1 MDGVIELLQ
10 GLGPDALKVIK
21 IFIGTVGAIFTALM
35 IVDAIIQFRKDKD
48 YKTGFKYLAI
58 ALLIGVVSIAGF
70 GFISAVATTVAP
82 TSLDGVGS
90 IATNSTPLH

>member
-1 MDGVIELLQ
+1 MDGVIKLLQ
-10 GLGPDALKVIK
+10 GLGPDVLNVFK
-21 IFIGTVGAIFTALM
+21 IVIGTVGAIFTALM

-58 ALLIGVVSIAGF
+58 AVLIAVVSIAGF

>member
-1 MDGVIELLQ
+1 MDGVIKLLQ
-10 GLGPDALKVIK
+10 GLGPDILNVFK
-21 IFIGTVGAIFTALM
+21 IVIGTVGAIFTALM

-58 ALLIGVVSIAGF
+58 AVLIAVVSIAGF
-70 GFISAVATTVAP
+70 GFISAIATTVAP

>member
-1 MDGVIELLQ
+1 MDGVIKLLQ
-10 GLGPDALKVIK
+10 GLGPEVLNVFK
-21 IFIGTVGAIFTALM
+21 IVIGTVGAIFTTLM

-58 ALLIGVVSIAGF
+58 AVLIAVVSIAGF
-70 GFISAVATTVAP
+70 GFISAIATTVAP

>member
-1 MDGVIELLQ
+1 MDGVIKLLQ
-10 GLGPDALKVIK
+10 GLGPDVLNVFK
-21 IFIGTVGAIFTALM
+21 IVIGTVGAIFAALM

-58 ALLIGVVSIAGF
+58 AVLIAVVSIAGF
-70 GFISAVATTVAP
+70 GFISAIATTVAP

>member
-1 MDGVIELLQ
+1 MDGVIKLLQ
-10 GLGPDALKVIK
+10 GLGPDVLNVIK
-21 IFIGTVGAIFTALM
+21 VAIGIIGAVLVALM
-35 IVDAIIQFRKDKD
+35 IIDAIIQFRKDKD
-48 YKTGFKYLAI
+48 YKNGFKYLAI
-58 ALLIGVVSIAGF
+58 AVLIGVVAVAGF

>member
-1 MDGVIELLQ
+1 MDGVIKLLQ
-10 GLGPDALKVIK
+10 GLGPDVLNVFKIVIG
-21 IFIGTVGAIFTALM
+21 IVGAIFTALM

-58 ALLIGVVSIAGF
+58 AVLIAVISIAGF
-70 GFISAVATTVAP
+70 GLISATATTVAP

>member
-1 MDGVIELLQ
+1 MDGIIKLLQ
-10 GLGPDALKVIK
+10 GLGPDVLNVFK
-21 IFIGTVGAIFTALM
+21 IVIGTVGAIFTALM

-48 YKTGFKYLAI
+48 YKNGFKYLAI
-58 ALLIGVVSIAGF
+58 AVLIAVVSIAGF
-70 GFISAVATTVAP
+70 GFISAIATTVAP

>member
-1 MDGVIELLQ
+1 MDGVIKLLQ
-10 GLGPDALKVIK
+10 GLGPDVLKVFK
-21 IFIGTVGAIFTALM
+21 IVIGTVGAIFTALM

-58 ALLIGVVSIAGF
+58 AVLIAVVSIAGF
-70 GFISAVATTVAP
+70 GFISAIATTVAP

>member
-1 MDGVIELLQ
+1 MDGAIKLLQ
-10 GLGPDALKVIK
+10 GLGPDVLNVFK
-21 IFIGTVGAIFTALM
+21 IVIGTVGAIFTALM

-58 ALLIGVVSIAGF
+58 AVLIAVVSIAGF
-70 GFISAVATTVAP
+70 GFISAIATTVAP

>member
-1 MDGVIELLQ
+1 MDGVIKLLQ
-10 GLGPDALKVIK
+10 GLGPDVLNAFK
-21 IFIGTVGAIFTALM
+21 IAIGTVGAIFTALM

-58 ALLIGVVSIAGF
+58 AVLIAVVSIAGF

-90 IATNSTPLH
+90 IATNTTPLH

>member
-1 MDGVIELLQ
+1 MDGVIKLLQ
-10 GLGPDALKVIK
+10 GLGPDVLNVFK
-21 IFIGTVGAIFTALM
+21 IVIGTVGAIFTALM
-35 IVDAIIQFRKDKD
+35 IIDAIIQFRKDKD

-58 ALLIGVVSIAGF
+58 AVLIAVVSIAGF
-70 GFISAVATTVAP
+70 GFISATATTVAP

>member
-1 MDGVIELLQ
+1 MDGVIKLLQ
-10 GLGPDALKVIK
+10 GLGPDVLNVFKIVIA
-21 IFIGTVGAIFTALM
+21 TVGAIFTALM

-58 ALLIGVVSIAGF
+58 AVLIAVVSIAGF
-70 GFISAVATTVAP
+70 GFVSAIATTVAP

>member
-1 MDGVIELLQ
+1 MDGAIKLLQ
-10 GLGPDALKVIK
+10 GLGPDALNVIK

-70 GFISAVATTVAP
+70 GFISAIATTVAP

>member
-1 MDGVIELLQ
+1 MDGVIKLLQ
-10 GLGPDALKVIK
+10 GLGPDVLDVFK
-21 IFIGTVGAIFTALM
+21 IVIGTAGAIFTALM

-58 ALLIGVVSIAGF
+58 AVLIAVVSIAGF
-70 GFISAVATTVAP
+70 GFISAIATTVAP

>member
-1 MDGVIELLQ
+1 MDGVIKLLQ
-10 GLGPDALKVIK
+10 GLGPDVLNVIK
-21 IFIGTVGAIFTALM
+21 IFIGTVGAILTALM

-70 GFISAVATTVAP
+70 GFISAIATTVAP

>member
-1 MDGVIELLQ
+1 MDGVIKLLQ
-10 GLGPDALKVIK
+10 GLGPDVLNVIK
-21 IFIGTVGAIFTALM
+21 VAIGIIGAIFVALM
-35 IVDAIIQFRKDKD
+35 IIDAIIQFRKDKNF
-48 YKTGFKYLAI
+48 KTGFKYLAI
-58 ALLIGVVSIAGF
+58 AVLIGVVAVAGF

>member
-1 MDGVIELLQ
+1 MDGVIKLLQ
-10 GLGPDALKVIK
+10 GLGPDVLNVFK
-21 IFIGTVGAIFTALM
+21 IVIGTVGAIFTALM
-35 IVDAIIQFRKDKD
+35 IVDAIIQFRKDKG

-58 ALLIGVVSIAGF
+58 AVLIAVVSIAGF
-70 GFISAVATTVAP
+70 GFISAIATTVAP

>member
-1 MDGVIELLQ
+1 MDGVIKLLQ
-10 GLGPDALKVIK
+10 GLGPDALDVIK

>member
-1 MDGVIELLQ
+1 MDGVIKLLQ
-10 GLGPDALKVIK
+10 GLGPDVLNVFK
-21 IFIGTVGAIFTALM
+21 IVIGTVGAIFTALM
-35 IVDAIIQFRKDKD
+35 IVDTIIQFRKDKD

-58 ALLIGVVSIAGF
+58 AILIAVVSIAGL
-70 GFISAVATTVAP
+70 GFISAIATTVAP

>member
-1 MDGVIELLQ
+1 MDGVIKLLQ
-10 GLGPDALKVIK
+10 GLGPDVLNVFK
-21 IFIGTVGAIFTALM
+21 IVIGTVGAIFTALM

-58 ALLIGVVSIAGF
+58 AVLIAVVSIAGF
-70 GFISAVATTVAP
+70 GFISAIATTVAP
-82 TSLDGVGS
+82 TSIDGVGS

>member
-1 MDGVIELLQ
+1 MDGAIKLLQ
-10 GLGPDALKVIK
+10 GLGPDVLNVFK
-21 IFIGTVGAIFTALM
+21 IVIGTVGAIFTALM

-70 GFISAVATTVAP
+70 GFISAIATTVAP

>member
-1 MDGVIELLQ
+1 MDGVIKLLQ
-10 GLGPDALKVIK
+10 GLGPDVLNVIK
-21 IFIGTVGAIFTALM
+21 VAIGIIGAVFVALM
-35 IVDAIIQFRKDKD
+35 IIDAIIQFRKDKD
-48 YKTGFKYLAI
+48 YKNGFKYLAI
-58 ALLIGVVSIAGF
+58 AVLIGVVAVTGF

>member
-1 MDGVIELLQ
+1 MDGVIQFLQ
-10 GLGPDALKVIK
+10 GLGPDVLNVFKIVIG
-21 IFIGTVGAIFTALM
+21 IVGAIFTALM
-35 IVDAIIQFRKDKD
+35 IIDAIIQFRKDKD

-58 ALLIGVVSIAGF
+58 AVLIAVVSIAGF
-70 GFISAVATTVAP
+70 GFVSAIATTVAP

>member
-1 MDGVIELLQ
+1 MDGVIKLLQ
-10 GLGPDALKVIK
+10 GLGPDVLNVLKIV
-21 IFIGTVGAIFTALM
+21 IGTVGAIFTALM

-58 ALLIGVVSIAGF
+58 AVLIAVVSIAGF
-70 GFISAVATTVAP
+70 GFISTVATTVAP

>member
-1 MDGVIELLQ
+1 MDGVIQLLQ
-10 GLGPDALKVIK
+10 GLGPDVLNAFK
-21 IFIGTVGAIFTALM
+21 IVIGTVGAIFTALM

-58 ALLIGVVSIAGF
+58 AVLIAVVSIAGF
-70 GFISAVATTVAP
+70 GIISAIASTVAP

>member
-1 MDGVIELLQ
+1 MDGVIKLLQ
-10 GLGPDALKVIK
+10 GLGPDVLNVFK
-21 IFIGTVGAIFTALM
+21 ILIGTVGAIFTALM

-48 YKTGFKYLAI
+48 YKNGFKYLAI
-58 ALLIGVVSIAGF
+58 GVLIAVVAIAGF
-70 GFISAVATTVAP
+70 GFISAIATTVAP

>member
-1 MDGVIELLQ
+1 MDGVIKLLQ
-10 GLGPDALKVIK
+10 GLGPDVLKVFK
-21 IFIGTVGAIFTALM
+21 IVIGTVGAIFTALM

-58 ALLIGVVSIAGF
+58 AVLIAVVSIAGF
-70 GFISAVATTVAP
+70 GFISATATTVAP

>member
-1 MDGVIELLQ
+1 MDGLIKLLQ
-10 GLGPDALKVIK
+10 GLGPDVLKVFK
-21 IFIGTVGAIFTALM
+21 IVIGTVGAIFTALM

-58 ALLIGVVSIAGF
+58 AVLIAVVSIAGF
-70 GFISAVATTVAP
+70 GFISAIATTVAP

>member
-1 MDGVIELLQ
+1 MDGVIKLLQ
-10 GLGPDALKVIK
+10 GLGPDVLNVFK
-21 IFIGTVGAIFTALM
+21 IVIGTIGAIFTALM

-58 ALLIGVVSIAGF
+58 AVLIAVVSIAGL
-70 GFISAVATTVAP
+70 GFISAIATTVAP

>member
-1 MDGVIELLQ
+1 MDGVIKLLQ
-10 GLGPDALKVIK
+10 GLGPDVLNVFK
-21 IFIGTVGAIFTALM
+21 IVIGTVGAIFTALM
-35 IVDAIIQFRKDKD
+35 IVDAIIQFRKDKN

-58 ALLIGVVSIAGF
+58 AVLIAVVSIAGF
-70 GFISAVATTVAP
+70 GFISAIATTVAP

>member
-1 MDGVIELLQ
+1 MDGVIKLLQ
-10 GLGPDALKVIK
+10 GLGPDVLNVFK
-21 IFIGTVGAIFTALM
+21 IVIGTVGAIFTALM

-48 YKTGFKYLAI
+48 YKIGFKYLAI
-58 ALLIGVVSIAGF
+58 AVLIAVVSIAGF
-70 GFISAVATTVAP
+70 GFISAIATTVAP

>member
-1 MDGVIELLQ
+1 MDGVIKLLQ
-10 GLGPDALKVIK
+10 GLGPDVLNVFK
-21 IFIGTVGAIFTALM
+21 IVIGTVGAIFTALM
-35 IVDAIIQFRKDKD
+35 IVDAIIQFRKDKN

-58 ALLIGVVSIAGF
+58 ALLIGVISIAGF
-70 GFISAVATTVAP
+70 GFISAIATTVAP